1 MTDSPAFLNG
11 EYQPL
16 NECKVSVLD
25 RGFIFGDGI
34 YELLPIYANK
44 PFYLEQHLQRLLR
57 SMAEVRIENP
67 YSLEEWKAIIQN
79 LIEHAEHDDL
89 AVYLHV
95 TRGTAPRDHV
105 FPQDSQATVFAM
117 ANPLPLV
124 PEEQLQNGVQLITS
138 EDIRWQRCDIKVI
151 SLLANILAKQDA
163 MLASAV
169 EAIMVRDG
177 NALEGA
183 ASNLFV
189 VRDGTVYTH
198 PKDHLILPG
207 ITRDFV
213 IELLDELNVE
223 CKQQSVPKDW
233 LYVADEVWITSST
246 KEVLAATK
254 IDQKIIAKGKP
265 GDLWHKTYDLYQKK
279 KYNF

>member
-1 MTDSPAFLNG
+1 MSSSPAFLNG

-44 PFYLEQHLQRLLR
+44 PFYLEQHLQRLVR
-57 SMAEVRIENP
+57 SMEEIRIENP
-67 YSLEEWKAIIQN
+67 YTTEEWKAIIQN
-79 LIEHAEHDDL
+79 LIDRAEPDDL
-89 AVYLHV
+89 AVYIQV
-95 TRGTAPRDHV
+95 TRGMAPRDHV
-105 FPQDSQATVFAM
+105 FPPGSKATVFAM

-124 PEEQLQNGVQLITS
+124 SQEQLDNGVELITS

-163 MLASAV
+163 VLASAV

-177 NALEGA
+177 CALEGA

-207 ITRDFV
+207 ITRDFI
-213 IELLDELNVE
+213 IELLNELNVE
-223 CKQQSVPKDW
+223 CKQQSIPKDW
-233 LYVADEVWITSST
+233 LYSADEVWITSST
-246 KEVLAATK
+246 KEVLAATN
-254 IDQKIIAKGKP
+254 IDQQIIANGKP
-265 GDLWHKTYDLYQKK
+265 GELWQKTYDLYQQKK
-279 KYNF
+279 A

>member
-1 MTDSPAFLNG
+1 MSSSPAFLNG

-34 YELLPIYANK
+34 YELLPIYSNK

-57 SMAEVRIENP
+57 SMAEIRIENP
-67 YSLEEWKAIIQN
+67 YTIEEWRVIIQN

-89 AVYLHV
+89 AVYIQV
-95 TRGTAPRDHV
+95 TRGKAPRDHV
-105 FPQDSQATVFAM
+105 FPSGLKATVFAM
-117 ANPLPLV
+117 ANPLPLISQ
-124 PEEQLQNGVQLITS
+124 EQLDDGVELITS

-163 MLASAV
+163 VLASAV

-177 NALEGA
+177 YALEGA

-189 VRDGTVYTH
+189 VHDGSVYTH

-213 IELLDELNVE
+213 IELLNELNIE
-223 CKQQSVPKDW
+223 CKQQSIPKDW
-233 LYVADEVWITSST
+233 LYSADEVWITSST
-246 KEVLAATK
+246 KEVLAATN
-254 IDQKIIAKGKP
+254 IDQKIIANGKP
-265 GDLWHKTYDLYQKK
+265 GELWRKTYDLYQQKK
-279 KYNF
+279 V

>member
-1 MTDSPAFLNG
+1 MNRSPAFLNG

-16 NECKVSVLD
+16 DECKVSVLD

-34 YELLPIYANK
+34 YELLPVYANK

-57 SMAEVRIENP
+57 SMAEIRIENP
-67 YSLEEWKAIIQN
+67 YVLNEWKTLIQN
-79 LIEHAEHDDL
+79 LIEQAEHGDL
-89 AVYLHV
+89 AIYVQV
-95 TRGTAPRDHV
+95 TRGVAPRDHV
-105 FPQDSQATVFAM
+105 FPKDGQATVFAM
-117 ANPLPLV
+117 ANPLPPLLHD
-124 PEEQLQNGVQLITS
+124 QLQNGVELITC

-163 MLASAV
+163 VLASAV
-169 EAIMVRDG
+169 EAIMVREN

-183 ASNLFV
+183 ASNLFI

-213 IELLDELNVE
+213 IELLGELNIE
-223 CKQQSVPKDW
+223 CKQQTIPKDW
-233 LYVADEVWITSST
+233 LYSSDEVWITSST

-254 IDQKIIAKGKP
+254 IDQKVIANGKP
-265 GDLWHKTYDLYQKK
+265 GELWHKTYELYQQKK
-279 KYNF
+279 I